1 MKAVILAAGKG
12 TRMRRITDTLPKPLT
27 PVGGKRLLEW
37 IVSAIRKADV
47 HEFVIVTGYLAQTIE
62 EYFGNGAAFG
72 VDIQYVRQEIQNGTA
87 GALRLARNAVGVEPF
102 LLTFGD
108 ILASFPNYPRMIE
121 EFRKNRPDGLL
132 AVNQVDDPHLGAA
145 VYFEEPSMRITQIVE
160 KPPYGTSASNWNQ
173 AGLFIFDPCIFS
185 CIDNLSLSTR
195 GEYEL
200 TEAVAQS
207 IAARKEMRALKLS
220 GYRCEIGA
228 PEDLEWMENMFRQN
242 PHFLEK

>member
-12 TRMRRITDTLPKPLT
+12 TRMRRITETLPKPLI

-37 IVSAIRKADV
+37 TVAAIREAGV
-47 HEFVIVTGYLAQTIE
+47 REFVIVTGYLAE
-62 EYFGNGAAFG
+62 VVEGYFGNGSAFG
-72 VDIQYVRQEIQNGTA
+72 ADIQYIRQEVQNGTG
-87 GALRLARNAVGVEPF
+87 GALKIVQDAVGAEPF
-102 LLTFGD
+102 LMTFGD

-121 EFRKNRPDGLL
+121 EFRQRRPDGLL
-132 AVNQVDDPHLGAA
+132 AVNWMDDPHLGAA
-145 VYFEEPSMRITQIVE
+145 VYFDEPSLRIEKIVE
-160 KPPYGTSASNWNQ
+160 KPPKGASASNWNQ
-173 AGLFIFDPCIFS
+173 AGLFIFDPTIFS
-185 CIDNLSLSTR
+185 FIDNLSLSPR

-207 IAARKEMRALKLS
+207 IAAGKDMRALKLN

-228 PEDLEWMENMFRQN
+228 PEDLDWMEAMFQQN